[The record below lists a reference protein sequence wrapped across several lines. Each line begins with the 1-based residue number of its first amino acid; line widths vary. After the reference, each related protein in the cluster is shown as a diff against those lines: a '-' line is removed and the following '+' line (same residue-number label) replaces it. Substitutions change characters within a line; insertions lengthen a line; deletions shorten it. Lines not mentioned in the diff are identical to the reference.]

1 VSIRVL
7 VADDQDMVRSGF
19 RLLLAREPDIDV
31 VAEAADGRAA
41 VGEAARNV
49 PDVVLM
55 DIRMPLL
62 DGLEAT
68 RQIVATNPAAQIL
81 ILTTFD
87 EDAYLYEALQAGA
100 AGFMLKDAPA
110 ADLIEAIRILAR
122 GDALL
127 APAIT
132 RRVIAEF
139 ARRRR
144 DPEARAHLDRLTA
157 REREVLGL
165 IARGMSNAEIAT
177 ALVVSAATI
186 KTHAARIIQ
195 KLGVRDRVQAV
206 VTAYES
212 GLMDEL

>member
-41 VGEAARNV
+41 VGEAARNL

-68 RQIVATNPAAQIL
+68 RQIVAANPAAQIL

-165 IARGMSNAEIAT
+165 IARGMSNAEIAA

>member
-1 VSIRVL
+1 VL
-7 VADDQDMVRSGF
+7 IADDQDMVRSGF

-31 VAEAADGRAA
+31 VSEAADGQAA
-41 VGEAARNV
+41 VAEAARTT

-68 RQIVATNPAAQIL
+68 RRIVAANPAAQIL

-110 ADLIEAIRILAR
+110 AELIEAIRVLAR

-127 APAIT
+127 APSVT

-144 DPEARAHLDRLTA
+144 DPDASFQLSQLTG

-165 IARGMSNAEIAT
+165 IARGMSNAEIARS
-177 ALVVSAATI
+177 LVVSPATI
-186 KTHAARIIQ
+186 KTHAASVIQ

-206 VTAYES
+206 VVAYES
-212 GLMDEL
+212 GLMDEQG

>member
-1 VSIRVL
+1 MSIRVL

-41 VGEAARNV
+41 VGEAARNL

-68 RQIVATNPAAQIL
+68 RQIVAANPAAQIL

-165 IARGMSNAEIAT
+165 IARGMSNAEIAA

>member
-1 VSIRVL
+1 MSIRVL

-41 VGEAARNV
+41 VGEAARNA

-165 IARGMSNAEIAT
+165 IARGMSNAEIAA

>member
-68 RQIVATNPAAQIL
+68 RQIVAANPAAQIL

-144 DPEARAHLDRLTA
+144 DPEARSHLDRLTA